1 MKKIKIIVATL
12 LLPFLFSLKA
22 HADALPSMSGD
33 RVLDVSKYNGN
44 VNWKQV
50 KQDKKIKTRL
60 AIVRVQHGPKIVDEY
75 QKIHANGLSNAGIP
89 FGTYAFSEFKSVS
102 DARNQAK
109 MFYKLSDKRTKFY
122 VLDDEKHMG
131 KGKEQS
137 YINAWL
143 SQMRKLT
150 NKKLVFYSYRN
161 YISEHNIKY
170 SEFDGLWLACYQGG
184 SLYYNPDLWQYA
196 PTAKVKGLPGKSTV
210 DISYMRHASTVMSW
224 LQPYTKVKFS
234 NLNKHAVVTRND
246 YNIWQHVPNSSAK
259 IRSTGVTSKY
269 SRRDLTVV
277 QKGKRIDNRAVY
289 YKIAYNHRNI
299 GWVNKNSI
307 RLVAYKKV
315 SCLRP
320 KQSKG
325 YPKKTNH
332 TIRLYNHVP
341 ESTFQAKTVARRLN
355 KNDIL
360 SFDLVGVRSDNTRW
374 IRIKKAGT
382 KHRFWVSEN
391 AIKYGSFKPVLKKVN
406 K

>member
-1 MKKIKIIVATL
+1 M

-60 AIVRVQHGPKIVDEY
+60 AIVRVQHGPKIIDEY

-161 YISEHNIKY
+161 FISEHNIKY
-170 SEFDGLWLACYQGG
+170 SGFDGLWLACYQGG

-224 LQPYTKVKFS
+224 LQPYTKVKYRTLKS
-234 NLNKHAVVTRND
+234 SAIVARKNYD
-246 YNIWQHVPNSSAK
+246 IWQHVPNSSPK
-259 IRSTGVTSKY
+259 IKSVSSTHKYASKDLSIGQTGMRLDNGV
-269 SRRDLTVV
+269 
-277 QKGKRIDNRAVY
+277 VY
-289 YKIAYNHRNI
+289 YKITYKHNNI
-299 GWVNKNSI
+299 GWVNKNAI
-307 RLVAYKKV
+307 KLVTYKKV
-315 SCLRP
+315 SYSKP
-320 KQSKG
+320 KQYKG
-325 YPKKTNH
+325 HPKKTSRD
-332 TIRLYNHVP
+332 IKLYNHVP
-341 ESTFQAKTVARRLN
+341 ESSFNAEEVSKG
-355 KNDIL
+355 L
-360 SFDLVGVRSDNTRW
+360 SKKDKLSVDLVGVRSDKSRW
-374 IRIKKAGT
+374 IRVKKSGS
-382 KHRFWVSEN
+382 KYKYWISESV
-391 AIKYGSFKPVLKKVN
+391 IKYDQLKSVSKRS